1 MFWQQTTLNC
11 RGLLLDL
18 INPVVMGIVNAT
30 PDSFYAGSRSQFVE
44 EATRKVAQ
52 MIEEGAAIIDIG
64 GMSTRPGAREIS
76 PKDEICRLKPVIQ
89 AIRKSFPDQVISVDT
104 VWGEVA
110 HWALDEGVHM
120 INDISA
126 WSIDPLLLDVVS
138 SYRVPYVLMHM
149 KGTPAT
155 MQQEANY
162 NEIVLEVLDFLIA
175 KLGVLVERNVMDVI
189 IDPGFGF
196 AKTAEHNFELLQNL
210 HALKILDR
218 PIMAGLSRK
227 STIQKTLGVD
237 AEHALNGTTALHMVA
252 LQQGAQI
259 LRVHV
264 VKEAMQCI
272 KLYMQ
277 LKVFDRSNWSLK
289 DDDDTESG

>member
-1 MFWQQTTLNC
+1 M
-11 RGLLLDL
+11 DL

-30 PDSFYAGSRSQFVE
+30 PDSFYTGSRSPFVE
-44 EATRKVAQ
+44 ETIRKVAR
-52 MIEEGAAIIDIG
+52 MIEDGAAIIDVG
-64 GMSTRPGAREIS
+64 GMSTRPGAESVSPAEEIV
-76 PKDEICRLKPVIQ
+76 RLKPVIG
-89 AIRKSFPDQVISVDT
+89 AIRTSFPDQLISVDT

-110 HWALDEGVHM
+110 RWALEEGVHM

-126 WSIDPLLLDVVS
+126 WTIDPSILDVVNH
-138 SYRVPYVLMHM
+138 YRVPYILMHM
-149 KGTPAT
+149 KGTPST

-162 NEIVLEVLDFLIA
+162 DDVVLEVLDFLIA
-175 KLGVLVERNVMDVI
+175 KLGILVERDVMDVI

-196 AKTAEHNFELLQNL
+196 AKKAEHNFELLQNL
-210 HALKILDR
+210 HVLKILDR

-237 AEHALNGTTALHMVA
+237 AQHALNGTTALHMVA

-259 LRVHV
+259 LRVHD

-272 KLYMQ
+272 QLYLQ
-277 LKVFDRSNWSLK
+277 LRTYDRSNWSLK
-289 DDDDTESG
+289 DDN